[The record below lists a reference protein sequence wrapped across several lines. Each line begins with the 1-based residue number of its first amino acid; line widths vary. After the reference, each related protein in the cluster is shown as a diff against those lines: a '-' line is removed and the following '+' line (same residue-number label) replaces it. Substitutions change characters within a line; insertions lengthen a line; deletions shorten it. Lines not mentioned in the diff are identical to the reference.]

1 MKTFQELTW
10 RLRALPLALGVP
22 GALAAIFI
30 VGIAS
35 AYLLVLLPMREE
47 IATIKSD
54 IIRFQSKS
62 RASLQVVR
70 ILNPTEQLAEFY
82 RFFPTQDRISEEME
96 KIYNAADEQ
105 GVTLERG
112 DYQLVSERDSKLLR
126 YDISLPIKGGYLPV
140 RKFVTQ
146 ILKDV
151 PSASLLG
158 IVFTRDRISDPLLDV
173 QLKFAL
179 YVKPS

>member
-1 MKTFQELTW
+1 MKTFQELMW
-10 RLRALPLALGVP
+10 RLRAVPLALGVP
-22 GALAAIFI
+22 GALTAIFF

-35 AYLLVLLPMREE
+35 AYLFVLLPMREE
-47 IATIKSD
+47 ITNIKSD
-54 IIRFQSKS
+54 IIRFQSKP
-62 RASLQVVR
+62 RASLQAVKT
-70 ILNPTEQLAEFY
+70 LNPTEQLAEFY
-82 RFFPTQDRISEEME
+82 RFFPMQDQISGEME
-96 KIYNAADEQ
+96 KIYDAADEQ

-126 YDISLPIKGGYLPV
+126 YDISLPTKGGYLPV

-146 ILKDV
+146 VLKDV
-151 PSASLLG
+151 PSVSLLS